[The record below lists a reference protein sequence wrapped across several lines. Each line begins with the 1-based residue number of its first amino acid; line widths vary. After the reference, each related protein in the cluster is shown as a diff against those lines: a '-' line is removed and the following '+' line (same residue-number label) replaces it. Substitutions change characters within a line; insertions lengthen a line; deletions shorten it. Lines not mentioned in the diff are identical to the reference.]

1 MDVTEFKPLKSVQNL
16 YLGVPSADFF
26 STNIRG
32 AAYGDDQGLMTPFY
46 NIASNWFFISSCSAY
61 GIQ

>member
-26 STNIRG
+26 STNTRG
-32 AAYGDDQGLMTPFY
+32 AAYGDNQGVMTSFC
-46 NIASNWFFISSCSAY
+46 NIASN
-61 GIQ
+61 